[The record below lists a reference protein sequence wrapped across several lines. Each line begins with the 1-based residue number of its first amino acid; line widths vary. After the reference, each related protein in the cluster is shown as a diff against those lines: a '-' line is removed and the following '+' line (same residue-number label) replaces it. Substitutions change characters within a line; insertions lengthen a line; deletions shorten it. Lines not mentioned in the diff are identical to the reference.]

1 MLFQTT
7 KSFILR
13 ISKSLLIIS
22 TLILMQSL
30 PLSAK
35 PFCLSAQFVQTS
47 LTSGKCA
54 SNVSLVE
61 GAYFMVLLGVGYGIK
76 RYFNFRKKKENAE

>member
-7 KSFILR
+7 KAFILR

-35 PFCLSAQFVQTS
+35 PFCLSAQFVQTE
-47 LTSGKCA
+47 LTSGSA

-76 RYFNFRKKKENAE
+76 RYFNFRKKKENDE